1 MNCNKVKEL
10 KLTIEDVVKSVKD
23 SDQVEVDADNKKI
36 RRKDNKAL
44 PPKSE
49 NAQKKRESKAHD
61 KEEQKTTK

>member
-49 NAQKKRESKAHD
+49 NA
-61 KEEQKTTK
+61 